1 MKKAIFPGSF
11 DPIHNG
17 HVDIIK
23 KALTVFDKLIIGIG
37 ENSQKQYMFSLEKRI
52 AWIKEIFEGEDK
64 LEVKSYTGLTIDFC
78 KKEHAQF
85 LVRGL
90 RSSADF
96 EFEKSIAQTNHA
108 LMPEVET
115 VFFLSSPAYSFIAS
129 TVIRDVVKN
138 GGDVGGLIPVKLGNK

>member
-23 KALTVFDKLIIGIG
+23 KALTVFDKLVIGIG

-52 AWIKEIFEGEDK
+52 AWIKEIFKGEEK
-64 LEVKSYTGLTIDFC
+64 LEVKNYSGLTIDFC
-78 KKEHAQF
+78 KKENAQF

-115 VFFLSSPAYSFIAS
+115 VFFLSSPPYSFIAS

-138 GGDVGGLIPVKLGNK
+138 GGDVGVLIPVKI